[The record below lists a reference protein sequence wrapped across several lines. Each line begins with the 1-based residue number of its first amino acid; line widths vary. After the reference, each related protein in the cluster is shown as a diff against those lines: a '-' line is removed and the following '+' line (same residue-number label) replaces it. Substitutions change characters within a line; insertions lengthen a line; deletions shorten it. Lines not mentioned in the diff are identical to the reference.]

1 MLHCLQ
7 RHSKREAWV
16 QSTTIVMEEV
26 GAAGVR
32 ARLQPPSMSIRS
44 WGHDSAT
51 ADSALERS
59 LVLLCRLRICTKGGI
74 HHSTIIV

>member
-1 MLHCLQ
+1 MLHSLHRQ
-7 RHSKREAWV
+7 SRREAWV
-16 QSTTIVMEEV
+16 QSITIVMEEE
-26 GAAGVR
+26 GGLAGVR

-59 LVLLCRLRICTKGGI
+59 LVLLCRLRICT
-74 HHSTIIV
+74 